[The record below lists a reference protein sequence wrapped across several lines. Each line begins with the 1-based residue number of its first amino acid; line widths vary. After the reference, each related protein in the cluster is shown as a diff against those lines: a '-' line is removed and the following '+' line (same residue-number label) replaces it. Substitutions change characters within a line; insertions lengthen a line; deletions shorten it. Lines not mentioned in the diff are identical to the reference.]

1 MSQWSIRSISVTQ
14 AVSAWFFVFRMFTP
28 WIYPILRI
36 RQVPLIWQ
44 NSYTMLHIY
53 PTTSWSSSFASAG
66 GTSPWHILVRSL
78 PAAYLSYH
86 LHPLW
91 THFVRSSE
99 ITATHATYSYISH
112 LCYLSSSTSRRSSSI
127 LTRVSFH
134 SFLLSWLDWRHLNY
148 TTEFIGLLSNL
159 KGFPRHSN
167 NYSMPNKFTSD
178 CRCHAKLI
186 WHALILFKINIYTY

>member
-1 MSQWSIRSISVTQ
+1 MVHTIDIRDTGCVCL
-14 AVSAWFFVFRMFTP
+14 
-28 WIYPILRI
+28 ILCV
-36 RQVPLIWQ
+36 QDVYSLNLPHPS
-44 NSYTMLHIY
+44 N
-53 PTTSWSSSFASAG
+53 SAG
-66 GTSPWHILVRSL
+66 PPHMAEQLYYVAYISNHVLVLFLRLRRWYLSLTYIGALTTCSL
-78 PAAYLSYH
+78 PFIPPASLVNPLRTLKRDNSNPCNILLHLSPM
-86 LHPLW
+86 L
-91 THFVRSSE
+91 
-99 ITATHATYSYISH
+99 
-112 LCYLSSSTSRRSSSI
+112 YLSSSTSRRSSSI